1 MNRKCIIE
9 KINENKKSLLLIL
22 AYALFA
28 STTYELF
35 NRPFG
40 NVRNLKMPIDDLIP
54 MVKELIIVYHT
65 YFPMIILSAY
75 LTFKYNNKSYLHFI
89 VSLFLAQ
96 IASYFIYVTFQT
108 YVPRYDTSL
117 LGDDLFSKI
126 IKITYAIDN
135 TYSGMPSMHVCNMTL
150 SCIFFSKLEI
160 SKIYRVMAIAFMILI
175 AATTVLVKQHVFID
189 IPTGFIHAIIFYVI
203 SKHVLEIYRRKKCQH

>member
-1 MNRKCIIE
+1 MNKTCIID
-9 KINENKKSLLLIL
+9 KINKNKKSLLLIL

-40 NVRNLKMPIDDLIP
+40 TVRNLKLPIDDLIP

-65 YFPMIILSAY
+65 YFPMILLTAY
-75 LTFKYNNKSYLHFI
+75 LTFKYANKSYLHFI

-96 IASYFIYVTFQT
+96 IASYFIYVSFQT

-117 LGDDLFSKI
+117 LDNDIFSKI
-126 IKITYAIDN
+126 IKLTYSIDN

-150 SCIFFSKLEI
+150 SCLFFSKLEI
-160 SKIYRVMAIAFMILI
+160 NKLVKILAIAYMILI

-203 SKHVLEIYRRKKCQH
+203 SKYILEFYRRKKCQI